1 MLRLTYG
8 VLRDGRNIQSGAKF
22 QLNIYIY
29 IIFIFS
35 CKSGAFLGVAVL
47 TAKGAYSVD
56 SGCLDSNG
64 KQSLPASK
72 YDVFE
77 ISFFPVVNKCNC
89 QYESFYT

>member
-1 MLRLTYG
+1 MVETSSQAQNSNEIY
-8 VLRDGRNIQSGAKF
+8 IYIY
-22 QLNIYIY
+22 IYIY

-47 TAKGAYSVD
+47 TAQGAYCVD

-64 KQSLPASK
+64 KQNLPASK

-77 ISFFPVVNKCNC
+77 ISFIPVVNKCN
-89 QYESFYT
+89 

>member
-8 VLRDGRNIQSGAKF
+8 ALRDGRNIQSGAKF

-29 IIFIFS
+29 IYIYIYYIIFIFS
-35 CKSGAFLGVAVL
+35 CKSDAFLGVAVL
-47 TAKGAYSVD
+47 TAKGAYCVD

-72 YDVFE
+72 YGVFE
-77 ISFFPVVNKCNC
+77 ISFFPVVNKC
-89 QYESFYT
+89 Y